1 MELKL
6 RFLNIFMTIVYIFK
20 FTFIFDSNI
29 KSMFITLLILNKFN
43 FIIFNNYSAEDE
55 RSSIIPLPH
64 YNPMPGIQE
73 IAIYQLV

>member
-1 MELKL
+1 
-6 RFLNIFMTIVYIFK
+6 
-20 FTFIFDSNI
+20 
-29 KSMFITLLILNKFN
+29 MFITLLILNKFN